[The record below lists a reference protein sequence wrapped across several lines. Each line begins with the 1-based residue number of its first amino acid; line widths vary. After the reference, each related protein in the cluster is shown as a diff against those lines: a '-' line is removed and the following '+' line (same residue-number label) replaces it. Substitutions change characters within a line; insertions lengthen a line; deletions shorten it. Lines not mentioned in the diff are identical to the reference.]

1 MFIECIKLTNFRC
14 FDASG
19 SLIRL
24 QSDLTTFVGDNGAG
38 KTAVM
43 YALMRM
49 FGVTSDQRK
58 VRLQDF
64 HVPEGE
70 EETPP
75 TRELSVEIIL
85 AFPELGAPEH
95 AGPAVPAFFNHM
107 AAETGGTLK
116 ARIRLE
122 ATWQDDGSIEGQ
134 VEQTLKAITTFEDEY
149 DDDQV
154 HTINA
159 TDRARIQFIYV
170 PAVRNAA
177 NQVSLFLKGRLW
189 RAISWSDKLKTT
201 LNDSGSSLN
210 EAFKDEP
217 PISHISKIVNQRWNE
232 VHTAGT
238 DTTPI
243 FRPVDLRIQEF
254 VRKIEVVF
262 HPDENGRDRNLEDLS
277 DGQSSLF
284 HIAMTAA
291 TLDLESTILTED
303 IEGFQP
309 EGITLPALTLIALE
323 EPENNLSPFYLSR
336 IVAQLEDITAKTRA
350 QALVSSHSSS
360 ILARVKPE
368 QVRHFRLEPTSRSSI
383 VSEINLPA
391 STEDAGKYL
400 REAVHAYPELYFAKF
415 VILGEGASEEIVI
428 PRIAKTMGLPIDR
441 SFVAI
446 VPLGGRH
453 INHLWK
459 LLNNLSIP
467 HATLLDLDFG
477 RHGGG
482 WGRIKYVCSQ
492 LLEVG
497 KTVNEVFGKT
507 QDDTDVSALLE
518 SFDSATYATESIEK
532 LHDWRRYLES
542 FGVYFSNPL
551 DLDWAMLTHFPD
563 EYRLLDEGMSGP
575 REIGNSKLATLGD
588 DGLPELYSEGNDDDF
603 KWYRYLFLGR
613 GKPSTHL
620 RVLSTLADEK
630 LRTSSPPELIALINA
645 VKQHVSANTTK
656 A

>member
-1 MFIECIKLTNFRC
+1 MFIESIKLTNFRC
-14 FDASG
+14 FDSTG
-19 SLIRL
+19 TLISL
-24 QSDLTTFVGDNGAG
+24 QSDLTAFVGDNGAG

-43 YALMRM
+43 QGLMRM
-49 FGVTSDQRK
+49 FGITGDQRK

-64 HVPEGE
+64 HVSENE
-70 EETPP
+70 EETPQ
-75 TRELSVEIIL
+75 TRELSVEVIL
-85 AFPELGAPEH
+85 AFPELSDPKH
-95 AGPAVPAFFNHM
+95 SGPAVPAFFNHM
-107 AAETGGTLK
+107 AAEAGGKLK
-116 ARIRLE
+116 ARLLLE

-134 VEQTLKAITTFEDEY
+134 VEQTLKAITTFEDAY

-154 HTINA
+154 HAVNA

-177 NQVSLFLKGRLW
+177 TQVSSFLKGRLW
-189 RAISWSDKLKTT
+189 RAISWSDELKAA
-201 LNDSGSSLN
+201 LNSSGSSLN
-210 EAFKDEP
+210 ETFKKEP

-291 TLDLESTILTED
+291 TLDLEAAILAEKV
-303 IEGFQP
+303 EGFQP
-309 EGITLPALTLIALE
+309 DGIALPALTLIALE

-336 IVAQLEDITAKTRA
+336 IVEQLEDVTKKTRA

-368 QVRHFRLEPTSRSSI
+368 QVRHFRLEPATRSSI

-400 REAVHAYPELYFAKF
+400 REAVHAYPELYFARF

-428 PRIAKTMGLPIDR
+428 PRIAKAMGLPIDR

-459 LLNNLSIP
+459 LLNDLSIP
-467 HATLLDLDFG
+467 HATLLDLDLG

-492 LLEVG
+492 LLKIG
-497 KTVNEVFGKT
+497 KTVGEVFGESQNGNDAQT
-507 QDDTDVSALLE
+507 LL
-518 SFDSATYATESIEK
+518 SGFDAAEYDPENLKK
-532 LHDWRRYLES
+532 LLTWPTHLAK
-542 FGVYFSNPL
+542 FGVYFSSPL
-551 DLDWAMLTHFPD
+551 DLDWAMLTHFPE
-563 EYRLLDEGMSGP
+563 EYRQLEEGMNGP
-575 REIGNSKLATLGD
+575 QGTGNSKPATLGD
-588 DGLPELYSEGNDDDF
+588 DGIPNLYPKESDDDF
-603 KWYRYLFLGR
+603 MWYRYLFLGR

-620 RVLSTLADEK
+620 RVLSKLTDEK
-630 LRTSSPPELIALINA
+630 LRTSSPPELRALVNA
-645 VKQHVSANTTK
+645 VKQHVSANATK

>member
-1 MFIECIKLTNFRC
+1 MFIESISLKNFRC
-14 FDASG
+14 FDGAG
-19 SLIRL
+19 TLILL

-43 YALMRM
+43 HGLMRM
-49 FGVTSDQRK
+49 FGITGDQRK

-64 HVPEGE
+64 HVSENE
-70 EETPP
+70 EEAPK
-75 TRELSVEIIL
+75 TRELSVEVIL
-85 AFPELGAPEH
+85 AFPELSDPEH
-95 AGPAVPAFFNHM
+95 SGPAVPAFFNHM
-107 AAETGGTLK
+107 AAEVGGKLK
-116 ARIRLE
+116 ARLLLE

-134 VEQTLKAITTFEDEY
+134 VEQTLKAITTFEDKY
-149 DDDQV
+149 DDDQL
-154 HTINA
+154 HTVNA
-159 TDRARIQFIYV
+159 ADRARIQFIYV

-177 NQVSLFLKGRLW
+177 TQVSSFLKGRLW
-189 RAISWSDKLKTT
+189 RAISWSDKLKAA

-217 PISHISKIVNQRWNE
+217 PISHISKVVNQRWNE

-262 HPDENGRDRNLEDLS
+262 HPDESGRDRNLEDLS

-291 TLDLESTILTED
+291 TLDLEAAILAEK

-309 EGITLPALTLIALE
+309 DGIALPALTLIALE

-336 IVAQLEDITAKTRA
+336 IVEQLEDVTKKTRA

-368 QVRHFRLEPTSRSSI
+368 QVRHFRLEPATRSSI

-391 STEDAGKYL
+391 STEEAGKYL
-400 REAVHAYPELYFAKF
+400 REAVHAYPELYFARF

-428 PRIAKTMGLPIDR
+428 PRLAKAMGLPIDR

-459 LLNNLSIP
+459 LLNDLSIP
-467 HATLLDLDFG
+467 HATLLDLDLG
-477 RHGGG
+477 RHGAG
-482 WGRIKYVCSQ
+482 WARIKYVCSQ
-492 LLEVG
+492 LLDIG
-497 KTVNEVFGKT
+497 KTVGDVFGES
-507 QDDTDVSALLE
+507 QNGNDAQVLLSGFDTAEYDPE
-518 SFDSATYATESIEK
+518 SLKK
-532 LHDWRRYLES
+532 LQTWLPHFAK

-551 DLDWAMLTHFPD
+551 DLDWAMLTHFPE
-563 EYRLLDEGMSGP
+563 EYRLLEKGMNGP
-575 REIGNSKLATLGD
+575 KEIGNSKLATLGD
-588 DGLPELYSEGNDDDF
+588 NGMPDLYLEENDDDF

-620 RVLSTLADEK
+620 RVLSKLTDEK
-630 LRTSSPPELIALINA
+630 LRTNSPPELKTLVDT
-645 VKQHVSANTTK
+645 VKRHVSANATK